1 MPEPTTGSEPHS
13 MTVDL
18 STTVP
23 PAEPASTSAGP
34 ELVILPDESSVS
46 LAAARRIADTLADA
60 VEQRGRADFATTGGS
75 VPLGIYPHLASSPLR
90 EGVPWDSV
98 HLWWGDDRFVP
109 RDHPDSNIRPAD
121 DLLMRSAARSGESGV
136 GGAGAD
142 IGQPGEPGIFLSN
155 EQVHPFPCTEAI
167 AEGRGA
173 DWCVARY
180 TDELRTALRLEHG
193 WPVFD
198 LILLGIGPDGHI
210 MSVFPGSPALSSR
223 QWAIAIPAPTHVAP
237 HVPRVTLNPTVL
249 TVARQVV
256 VVAHG
261 PGKTEV
267 LGRILGGERNPRLL
281 PAQLAV
287 RSNAVW
293 ILDQAAA
300 AAVPR

>member
-13 MTVDL
+13 IAVDQ
-18 STTVP
+18 SAATSP
-23 PAEPASTSAGP
+23 PAAESSAGSP
-34 ELVILPDESSVS
+34 EIVILPDEGSVS
-46 LAAARRIADTLADA
+46 LAAARRIADTLAGA
-60 VEQRGRADFATTGGS
+60 VEDRGRADFATTGGS
-75 VPLGIYPHLASSPLR
+75 VPLGIYPLLASSPLR
-90 EGVPWDSV
+90 ESVPWESV

-109 RDHPDSNIRPAD
+109 RDHPDSNVRPVD
-121 DLLMRSAARSGESGV
+121 DLLVHGPARSGESGV
-136 GGAGAD
+136 GASGSDTDLAGA
-142 IGQPGEPGIFLSN
+142 PGVFLPN
-155 EQVHPFPCTEAI
+155 AQVHPFPCTQAI

-180 TDELRTALRLEHG
+180 TDELRTAVRLEHG

-198 LILLGIGPDGHI
+198 LVLLGIGPDGHI

-223 QWAIAIPAPTHVAP
+223 QWAIAIPAPTHVSP

-256 VVAHG
+256 VMAHG
-261 PGKTEV
+261 TGKADV
-267 LGRILGGERNPRLL
+267 LGRIIGGDRNPRFL
-281 PAQLAV
+281 PAQLAL

-293 ILDQAAA
+293 FLDEAAA